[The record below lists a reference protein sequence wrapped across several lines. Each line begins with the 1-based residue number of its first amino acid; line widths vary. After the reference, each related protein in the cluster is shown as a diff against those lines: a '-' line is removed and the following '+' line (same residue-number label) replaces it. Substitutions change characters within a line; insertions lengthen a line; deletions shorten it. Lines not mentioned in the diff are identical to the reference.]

1 MVVDVKIYFNT
12 TPIIKKPRKLCIN
25 FMRDNTSK
33 SFKQSLKLSLNAE
46 HTPKI
51 GKRFGL
57 HTLRAAFLGLL
68 PVLCSYM
75 GSVLFTVFFDYSFSP
90 EMGSLE
96 IVEIFSIDLQ
106 ERRSQEELQGL
117 RDLYANNS
125 ELLEKNLA
133 LCQERHDKM
142 LSSIDYTFKEIY
154 KENRITS
161 ESSPEI

>member
-12 TPIIKKPRKLCIN
+12 GPIIKKTRKLCIN

-33 SFKQSLKLSLNAE
+33 SLNAE

-106 ERRSQEELQGL
+106 ERQFGARAGRVDGIGDDFFANTGFAFNENGGPASRGL
-117 RDLYANNS
+117 RGNGQCSPKGGGRPDNF
-125 ELLEKNLA
+125 LE
-133 LCQERHDKM
+133 R
-142 LSSIDYTFKEIY
+142 
-154 KENRITS
+154 
-161 ESSPEI
+161 

>member
-1 MVVDVKIYFNT
+1 MVADVKIYFNT
-12 TPIIKKPRKLCIN
+12 GPIIKKPRKLWIN

-33 SFKQSLKLSLNAE
+33 SLNAE
-46 HTPKI
+46 HTSKI
-51 GKRFGL
+51 GKRFGP
-57 HTLRAAFLGLL
+57 HILRAAFLGLL
-68 PVLCSYM
+68 PVLCFYM